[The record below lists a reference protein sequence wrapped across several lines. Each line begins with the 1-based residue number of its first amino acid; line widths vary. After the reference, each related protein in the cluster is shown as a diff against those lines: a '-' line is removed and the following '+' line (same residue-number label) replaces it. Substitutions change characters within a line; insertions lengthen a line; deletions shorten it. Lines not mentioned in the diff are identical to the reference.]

1 VVTIVPGWPSR
12 GPLIPLFTV
21 APSPEPVVSA
31 PPAEILP
38 DCGATYKTHAQIM
51 AVPPVWP
58 GED

>member
-12 GPLIPLFTV
+12 GPLIPFFTV
-21 APSPEPVVSA
+21 APPSGPVVSD

-38 DCGATYKTHAQIM
+38 DCGATYMTLAQIM
-51 AVPPVWP
+51 AVPAVWR